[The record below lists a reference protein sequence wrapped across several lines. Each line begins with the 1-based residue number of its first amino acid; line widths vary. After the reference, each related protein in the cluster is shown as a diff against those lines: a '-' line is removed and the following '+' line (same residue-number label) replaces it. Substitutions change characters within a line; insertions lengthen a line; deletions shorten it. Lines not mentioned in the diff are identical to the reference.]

1 MTWIETITI
10 EQILLVLA
18 VILIIILAVN
28 IVIFS
33 QISKLKQRIKNILG
47 TDTANDIE
55 SSLEL
60 IHKKIQQH
68 EKLHEQKGSQ
78 IESLEKRV
86 NRSVQGVET
95 LRFNPFKGNGGGGNQ
110 SFASSFVDESGNG
123 VVISTLY
130 SRERVSV
137 YAKPINSFSSEHT
150 LSEEEKR
157 VLDKTKKRLENK

>member
-10 EQILLVLA
+10 EQVLLVIA
-18 VILIIILAVN
+18 IIIIIIFAVN
-28 IVIFS
+28 VVIFL
-33 QISKLKQRIKNILG
+33 QLSKLKQRIKNILG
-47 TDTANDIE
+47 TDSANNIE

-150 LSEEEKR
+150 LSEEEKK